1 MNNHLRCL
9 CERKYPLYYCG
20 HGCELWILIDYEMI
34 DQGNGTVEKFSTILD
49 KSLRD
54 LQKTSIRIN
63 HE

>member
-20 HGCELWILIDYEMI
+20 HGCELWIVIDYEMI

-54 LQKTSIRIN
+54 LQKT
-63 HE
+63 